1 MKTRGLLWEPGWVK
15 SGLNSCEFVRR
26 MGGTW
31 KNVIF
36 PEGREQFWMR
46 YLTTTKCELCHKV
59 FKAHNDVCMEHCHTS
74 RYQRSICCRSC
85 NCRLKTRDKQHKAL
99 MDEIRNQ
106 KN

>member
-1 MKTRGLLWEPGWVK
+1 MKRRGLKWEPSWLKRGK
-15 SGLNSCEFVRR
+15 SSCEFVRR
-26 MGGTW
+26 MNGTW

-46 YLTTTKCELCHKV
+46 YLTITNCELCDKV
-59 FKAHNDVCMEHCHTS
+59 FTVHADVCMEHCHTS
-74 RYQRSICCRSC
+74 RHQRFICCKSC
-85 NCRLKTRDKQHKAL
+85 NRRLVPRDKQHNAL